1 MKLRRLLTPSVAAAL
16 AVLGLAG
23 SATSAHA
30 GDGLPDYWAVITTD
44 DHGGVYWQPYD
55 TPANKVG
62 LTDDSN
68 GGSVLIDC
76 WVSAGQVGT
85 AGDVWYRIW
94 KVNYPPP
101 GGHCHRQG
109 HQPVV
114 DLRSVCQRRMAL
126 PQPHRAAMPLSLPT
140 SARSSGPCS

>member
-1 MKLRRLLTPSVAAAL
+1 MKLRRSLTSSITAAVAI
-16 AVLGLAG
+16 LGFAG
-23 SATSAHA
+23 STTSAHA
-30 GDGLPDYWAVITTD
+30 DALPSYWAVITTA
-44 DHGGVYWQPYD
+44 DHVGVYWQPYD

-85 AGDVWYRIW
+85 AGDVWYRTW

-101 GGHCHRQG
+101 GGSTVTNTDTHPWWTFAPYVNGAWHF
-109 HQPVV
+109 HNHIV
-114 DLRSVCQRRMAL
+114 
-126 PQPHRAAMPLSLPT
+126 PQ
-140 SARSSGPCS
+140 C

>member
-44 DHGGVYWQPYD
+44 DHVGVYWQPYD
-55 TPANKVG
+55 TPTNKVG

-68 GGSVLIDC
+68 EGSVLIDC

-85 AGDVWYRIW
+85 AGDVWYRTW

-101 GGHCHRQG
+101 GGATVTNRDTNPWWTFAPYVNGAWHFHN
-109 HQPVV
+109 HIV
-114 DLRSVCQRRMAL
+114 
-126 PQPHRAAMPLSLPT
+126 PQ
-140 SARSSGPCS
+140 CS